1 MINFWVALGNL
12 QINQKKKLKFLNRPY
27 QIKFLESLV
36 EMSGSSHTS
45 TNNRKLLSPSE
56 IKKSNVMVENI
67 LQVLVNTFLRP
78 FHDELEPAK
87 LYNIVSGQPAGDSIK
102 EILLSLGGNW

>member
-1 MINFWVALGNL
+1 M
-12 QINQKKKLKFLNRPY
+12 KFLNRPY
-27 QIKFLESLV
+27 QTKFLESLV
-36 EMSGSSHTS
+36 EMSGSSRTS

-67 LQVLVNTFLRP
+67 LHVLVNTFLRP

-87 LYNIVSGQPAGDSIK
+87 LYNIVSGQPTGDSIK
-102 EILLSLGGNW
+102 EILLSLGGSW